1 MDGAAVNNQATII
14 PCRRPESHVRVKYN
28 SFEHCTLLGGFRNYI
43 ILSLR
48 LRERERER
56 ERERDRDAR
65 GPRKFV
71 TDCKKLART
80 DSEQL
85 LRKNNP
91 L

>member
-14 PCRRPESHVRVKYN
+14 PCRRPLRDTESHVRVKYN

-56 ERERDRDAR
+56 DRDAR

-85 LRKNNP
+85 FRKNNP